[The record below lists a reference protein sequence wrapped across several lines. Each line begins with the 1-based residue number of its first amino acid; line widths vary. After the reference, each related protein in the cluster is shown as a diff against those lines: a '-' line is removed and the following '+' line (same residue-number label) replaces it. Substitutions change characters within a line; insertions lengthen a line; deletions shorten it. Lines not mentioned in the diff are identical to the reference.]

1 MLIHVKYRD
10 NRYDYVKDTM
20 LQSLIEAGTVSQF
33 KRSGGW
39 ARVGTDPVRK
49 EKREFNAL
57 WTDDLRE
64 LVA

>member
-1 MLIHVKYRD
+1 MLIYVKYTD

-20 LQSLIEAGTVSQF
+20 LDAMIESGAVARFRRNSGWVTV
-33 KRSGGW
+33 G
-39 ARVGTDPVRK
+39 VDPVRK
-49 EKREFNAL
+49 GKREFNAL

>member
-1 MLIHVKYRD
+1 MMIHVKYRD

-20 LQSLIEAGTVSQF
+20 LQSLIEAGTVSRF
-33 KRSGGW
+33 RRSSGW
-39 ARVGTDPVRK
+39 VTVGTDPVRK